1 MTTVPSV
8 RPVLS
13 VAVAVLVAAWAGC
26 SRPTRI
32 DGLVT
37 LDGQPLPGAIV
48 QFFPTGAEGRTAAT
62 TTDANG
68 RYATEVSPH
77 PMRAVIR
84 AQKVVGQVKDGESM
98 VDAVTELVPERY
110 RNPGSALLTVE
121 PQAGSV
127 TTADFAL
134 TSAKD

>member
-1 MTTVPSV
+1 MATVRSV
-8 RPVLS
+8 WPALS
-13 VAVAVLVAAWAGC
+13 VAVAVSVAAWAGC
-26 SRPTRI
+26 SRPTRV

-37 LDGQPLPGAIV
+37 LDGQPLPGAVV
-48 QFFPTGAEGRTAAT
+48 QFFPAGSEGRTAAT

-68 RYATEVSPH
+68 RYAMEVSPH

-110 RNPGSALLTVE
+110 RNPGSVLLKVE